1 MRAIGPSRVRGPH
14 AVFISMIHGEI
25 DATSNPPGFASG
37 AHARQRH
44 DPHRSAR
51 ERYANVPAAAFR
63 RASRERAHH
72 AERAEI
78 AGGVVVDRGGNQ
90 RWMLIAGVLV
100 RHAGNGLR
108 ELFPS
113 GPTGKRTLVSIA
125 VNRDHD
131 DTGPHLRH
139 FLRRETAPRE
149 RTGTISLREHV
160 RIADQRAQAVD
171 VRLAI
176 EIEVARTLAGVGVD
190 DERLDRRQLG
200 TSHVQHLGAV
210 LRQSARAGRSREH
223 AREIQNAH
231 A

>member
-14 AVFISMIHGEI
+14 AVFISMIHGAI

-78 AGGVVVDRGGNQ
+78 AGGVVVDRGGDQ

-100 RHAGNGLR
+100 RHAGDGLR

-113 GPTGKRTLVSIA
+113 GAAGKRTLVSIA

-131 DTGPHLRH
+131 DTRPHLPPFPSARN
-139 FLRRETAPRE
+139 
-149 RTGTISLREHV
+149 
-160 RIADQRAQAVD
+160 RAARAHRD
-171 VRLAI
+171 DIL
-176 EIEVARTLAGVGVD
+176 ARTRAHRGP
-190 DERLDRRQLG
+190 
-200 TSHVQHLGAV
+200 
-210 LRQSARAGRSREH
+210 ARASGPRPTCYRDRGST
-223 AREIQNAH
+223 NACRGWCR
-231 A
+231 